1 MTILKENLSDYKEK
15 YEEAEKLVEEDSK
28 HDPETE
34 PYRSHYAARTILIDL
49 QNNLKNVLNGL
60 SADDEEEDLRT
71 FTYILGFIYKD
82 TGRICVW
89 IDELSSGEQYLLK
102 CIELL
107 EPYKLQPECICAY
120 LGALNHIGKYT
131 FIIFL

>member
-28 HDPETE
+28 HDPETA
-34 PYRSHYAARTILIDL
+34 PYRSHYAARAILIEL
-49 QNNLKNVLNGL
+49 QNNLKNVLNEF
-60 SADDEEEDLRT
+60 SSDDEDART

-89 IDELSSGEQYLLK
+89 IDELSSGEEYLQK

-107 EPYKLQPECICAY
+107 EPFKLEPECIGAY
-120 LGALNHIGKYT
+120 LGALNHIG
-131 FIIFL
+131 